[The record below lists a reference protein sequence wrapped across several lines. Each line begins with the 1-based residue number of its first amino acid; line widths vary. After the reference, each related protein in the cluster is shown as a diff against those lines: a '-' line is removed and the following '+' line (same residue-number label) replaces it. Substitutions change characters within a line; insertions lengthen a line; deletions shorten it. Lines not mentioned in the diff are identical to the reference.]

1 MRLAVAIFHADRA
14 LFDKIADNRIRWDT
28 PGHCFLTTKMN
39 VCCIPGEW
47 VWCWEVSSRMDIAP
61 HVESGVEAMGEPSH
75 PFLPP
80 LKLD

>member
-1 MRLAVAIFHADRA
+1 
-14 LFDKIADNRIRWDT
+14 
-28 PGHCFLTTKMN
+28 MN

-80 LKLD
+80 LKVD